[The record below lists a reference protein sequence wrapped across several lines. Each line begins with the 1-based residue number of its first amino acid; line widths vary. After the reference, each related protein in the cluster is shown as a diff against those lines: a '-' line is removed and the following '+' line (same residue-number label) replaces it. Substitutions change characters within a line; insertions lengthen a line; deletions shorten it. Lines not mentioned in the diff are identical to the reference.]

1 MKHFA
6 KYESPI
12 GTLLLESDDE
22 FITKIELVDDKNLSQ
37 DIEDESSNFVFA
49 KCNYD
54 LILILRINKF

>member
-37 DIEDESSNFVFA
+37 DIEDESSNFVF
-49 KCNYD
+49 YD